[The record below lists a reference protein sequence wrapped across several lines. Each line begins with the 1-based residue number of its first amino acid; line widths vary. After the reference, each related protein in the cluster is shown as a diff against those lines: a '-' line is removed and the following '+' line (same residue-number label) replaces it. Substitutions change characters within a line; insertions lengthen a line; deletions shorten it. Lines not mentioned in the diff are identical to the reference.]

1 MENNFSIIGTGKAIF
16 EAWFLVKSI
25 LGSTILAGGRNP
37 HFKSDYIQLDA
48 LLKKIDPVCK
58 KCGLGIMMFPTG
70 TGLITILFHK
80 ESGQYIQSYYELI
93 LDKQNPQGVGSA
105 LTYAKRQTLQ
115 AMFGLSAG
123 PEEDDDGNEASL
135 EDEQFEAENPV
146 LRYPPGS
153 EGKLTSTSAFQ
164 IAKVAL
170 QEINSLEA
178 FEIWTKE
185 LSETAKNNSQIREL
199 AKAKLAELKL
209 AA

>member
-25 LGSTILAGGRNP
+25 LKSTILAGGKNP
-37 HFKSDYIQLDA
+37 YFKSDYIQLDA
-48 LLKKIDPVCK
+48 LVKKIDPVCQ

-135 EDEQFEAENPV
+135 EEQKFEDENP
-146 LRYPPGS
+146 
-153 EGKLTSTSAFQ
+153 EGKITSDSAFQ
-164 IAKVAL
+164 ISKVAL
-170 QEINSLEA
+170 QEINSLEDL
-178 FEIWTKE
+178 ERWKKVQPGTVKDN
-185 LSETAKNNSQIREL
+185 AKVREL
-199 AKAKLAELKL
+199 VKGKTAELKL
-209 AA
+209 AV

>member
-1 MENNFSIIGTGKAIF
+1 MENNFKIIGTGKNVLAAVF
-16 EAWFLVKSI
+16 KAKGDLK
-25 LGSTILAGGRNP
+25 STIYAGGKNP

-48 LLKKIDPVCK
+48 LVKKIDPVCQ

-135 EDEQFEAENPV
+135 EEQKFEEENP
-146 LRYPPGS
+146 
-153 EGKLTSTSAFQ
+153 EGKITSDSAFQ
-164 IAKVAL
+164 ISKVAL
-170 QEINSLEA
+170 QEISSLEVL
-178 FEIWTKE
+178 EVWK
-185 LSETAKNNSQIREL
+185 SEQPQSVRDNAKVREL
-199 AKAKLAELKL
+199 VKAKTAELKL
-209 AA
+209 AV

>member
-25 LGSTILAGGRNP
+25 LKSTILADGKNP
-37 HFKSDYIQLDA
+37 YFKSDYIQLDA
-48 LLKKIDPVCK
+48 LVKKIDPVCQ

-70 TGLITILFHK
+70 TGLITILFHR

-146 LRYPPGS
+146 Q
-153 EGKLTSTSAFQ
+153 GKLTSSSAFQ
-164 IAKVAL
+164 ISKVAL
-170 QEINSLEA
+170 QEINSLEDL
-178 FEIWTKE
+178 ERWKKVQP
-185 LSETAKNNSQIREL
+185 ETVRDNEKVREL
-199 AKAKLAELKL
+199 VKAKTAELKL

>member
-48 LLKKIDPVCK
+48 LLKKIDPVCQ

-70 TGLITILFHK
+70 TGLITILFHR

-146 LRYPPGS
+146 Q
-153 EGKLTSTSAFQ
+153 GKLTSSSAFQ
-164 IAKVAL
+164 ISKVAL
-170 QEINSLEA
+170 QEINSLEDL
-178 FEIWTKE
+178 ERWKKVQP
-185 LSETAKNNSQIREL
+185 ETVRDNEKVREL
-199 AKAKLAELKL
+199 VKAKTAELKL

>member
-25 LGSTILAGGRNP
+25 LKSTILAGGKNP

-48 LLKKIDPVCK
+48 LVKKIDPVCQ

-70 TGLITILFHK
+70 TGLITILFHR

-146 LRYPPGS
+146 Q
-153 EGKLTSTSAFQ
+153 GKLTSSSAFQ
-164 IAKVAL
+164 ISKVAL
-170 QEINSLEA
+170 QEINSLEDL
-178 FEIWTKE
+178 ERWKKVQP
-185 LSETAKNNSQIREL
+185 ETVRDNEKVREL
-199 AKAKLAELKL
+199 VKAKTAELKL

>member
-1 MENNFSIIGTGKAIF
+1 MENNYSIIGTGKAIF

-48 LLKKIDPVCK
+48 LVKKIAPVCK

-93 LDKQNPQGVGSA
+93 LDSQNPQGVGSA

-135 EDEQFEAENPV
+135 EEQKFEEENP
-146 LRYPPGS
+146 
-153 EGKLTSTSAFQ
+153 EGKITTDSAFQ
-164 IAKVAL
+164 ISKVAL
-170 QEINSLEA
+170 QEISSLEVL
-178 FEIWTKE
+178 EVWK
-185 LSETAKNNSQIREL
+185 SEQPQSVRDNAKVREL
-199 AKAKLAELKL
+199 VKAKTAELKL
-209 AA
+209 AV

>member
-1 MENNFSIIGTGKAIF
+1 METNFSIIGTGKAIF
-16 EAWFLVKSI
+16 EAWFLVKSN

-48 LLKKIDPVCK
+48 LVKKIDPVCQ

-70 TGLITILFHK
+70 TGLITILFHR

-135 EDEQFEAENPV
+135 EEQKVEEENP
-146 LRYPPGS
+146 
-153 EGKLTSTSAFQ
+153 EGKITSDSAFQ
-164 IAKVAL
+164 ISKVAL
-170 QEINSLEA
+170 QEINSLEDL
-178 FEIWTKE
+178 ERWKKVQP
-185 LSETAKNNSQIREL
+185 ETVRDNEKVREL
-199 AKAKLAELKL
+199 VKAKTAELKL
-209 AA
+209 AV

>member
-25 LGSTILAGGRNP
+25 LKSTILAGGKNP
-37 HFKSDYIQLDA
+37 YFKSDYIQLDA
-48 LLKKIDPVCK
+48 LVKKIDPVCQ

-93 LDKQNPQGVGSA
+93 LDSQNPQGVGSA

-135 EDEQFEAENPV
+135 EEQKFEEENP
-146 LRYPPGS
+146 
-153 EGKLTSTSAFQ
+153 EGKITSDSAFQ
-164 IAKVAL
+164 ISKVAL
-170 QEINSLEA
+170 QEISSLEDL
-178 FEIWTKE
+178 ERWKKVQP
-185 LSETAKNNSQIREL
+185 ETVRDNAKVREL
-199 AKAKLAELKL
+199 VKAKMAELKL

>member
-25 LGSTILAGGRNP
+25 LKSTILAGGKNP
-37 HFKSDYIQLDA
+37 YFKSDYIQLDA
-48 LLKKIDPVCK
+48 LVKKIDPVCQ

-93 LDKQNPQGVGSA
+93 LDSQNPQGVGSA

-135 EDEQFEAENPV
+135 EEQKFEEENP
-146 LRYPPGS
+146 
-153 EGKLTSTSAFQ
+153 EGKITTDSAFQ
-164 IAKVAL
+164 ISKVAL
-170 QEINSLEA
+170 QEISSLEVL
-178 FEIWTKE
+178 EVWK
-185 LSETAKNNSQIREL
+185 SEQPQSVRDNAKVREL
-199 AKAKLAELKL
+199 VKAKTAELKL
-209 AA
+209 AV

>member
-48 LLKKIDPVCK
+48 LLKKIDPVCQ

-123 PEEDDDGNEASL
+123 PEEDDDGEEASQ
-135 EDEQFEAENPV
+135 EEHKFEEENPV
-146 LRYPPGS
+146 Q
-153 EGKLTSTSAFQ
+153 GKVSSANAYQ
-164 IAKVAL
+164 IAKVGL
-170 QEINSLEA
+170 QEINSLEGL
-178 FEIWTKE
+178 EIWKDAQPPIIKRNR
-185 LSETAKNNSQIREL
+185 SVREL
-199 AKAKLAELKL
+199 VNGKTAELKL
-209 AA
+209 AV

>member
-25 LGSTILAGGRNP
+25 LKSTILAGGKNP

-48 LLKKIDPVCK
+48 LLKKIDPVCQ

-70 TGLITILFHK
+70 TGLITILFHR

-146 LRYPPGS
+146 Q
-153 EGKLTSTSAFQ
+153 GKLTSSSAFQ
-164 IAKVAL
+164 ISKVAL
-170 QEINSLEA
+170 QEINSLEDL
-178 FEIWTKE
+178 ERWKKVQP
-185 LSETAKNNSQIREL
+185 ETVRDNEKVREL
-199 AKAKLAELKL
+199 VKAKTAELKL
-209 AA
+209 AV

>member
-48 LLKKIDPVCK
+48 LLKKIDPVCQ

-123 PEEDDDGNEASL
+123 PEEDDDGEEASQ
-135 EDEQFEAENPV
+135 EEQKFEEENPV
-146 LRYPPGS
+146 Q
-153 EGKLTSTSAFQ
+153 GKVSSANAYQ
-164 IAKVAL
+164 IAKVGL
-170 QEINSLEA
+170 QEINSLEGL
-178 FEIWTKE
+178 EIWKDAQPPIIKRNR
-185 LSETAKNNSQIREL
+185 SVREL
-199 AKAKLAELKL
+199 VNGKTAELKL
-209 AA
+209 AV

>member
-25 LGSTILAGGRNP
+25 LKSTILAGGKNP

-48 LLKKIDPVCK
+48 LVKKIDPVCQ

-93 LDKQNPQGVGSA
+93 LDKQNAQGVGSA

-135 EDEQFEAENPV
+135 EEQKFEEENPV
-146 LRYPPGS
+146 Q
-153 EGKLTSTSAFQ
+153 GKVDNANAYQ

-170 QEINSLEA
+170 QEINSLEGL
-178 FEIWTKE
+178 EIWKDAQPPIIKRNR
-185 LSETAKNNSQIREL
+185 SVREL
-199 AKAKLAELKL
+199 VNAKTAELKL
-209 AA
+209 AV

>member
-48 LLKKIDPVCK
+48 LVKKIDPVCK

-135 EDEQFEAENPV
+135 EEQKFEEENP
-146 LRYPPGS
+146 
-153 EGKLTSTSAFQ
+153 EGKITSDSAFQ
-164 IAKVAL
+164 ISKVAL
-170 QEINSLEA
+170 QEINSLEDL
-178 FEIWTKE
+178 ERWKKVQPGTVKDN
-185 LSETAKNNSQIREL
+185 AKVREL
-199 AKAKLAELKL
+199 VKAKTAELKL
-209 AA
+209 AV

>member
-1 MENNFSIIGTGKAIF
+1 MENNFKIIGTGKAIF

-25 LGSTILAGGRNP
+25 LKSTILAGGKNP

-48 LLKKIDPVCK
+48 LLKKIDPVCQ

-70 TGLITILFHK
+70 TGLITILFHR

-115 AMFGLSAG
+115 ALFGLSAG

-146 LRYPPGS
+146 Q
-153 EGKLTSTSAFQ
+153 GKLTSSSAYQ
-164 IAKVAL
+164 ISKVAL
-170 QEINSLEA
+170 QEINSLEDL
-178 FEIWTKE
+178 ERWKKVQP
-185 LSETAKNNSQIREL
+185 ETVRDNEKVREL
-199 AKAKLAELKL
+199 VKAKTAELKL

>member
-25 LGSTILAGGRNP
+25 LKSTILAGGKNP
-37 HFKSDYIQLDA
+37 YFKSDYIQLDA
-48 LLKKIDPVCK
+48 LVKKIDPVCQ

-93 LDKQNPQGVGSA
+93 LDSQNPQGVGSA

-135 EDEQFEAENPV
+135 EEQKFEDENP
-146 LRYPPGS
+146 
-153 EGKLTSTSAFQ
+153 EGKITSDSAFQ
-164 IAKVAL
+164 ISKVAL
-170 QEINSLEA
+170 QEINSLEDL
-178 FEIWTKE
+178 ERWKKVQP
-185 LSETAKNNSQIREL
+185 ETVRDNAKVREL
-199 AKAKLAELKL
+199 VKAKTAELKL
-209 AA
+209 AV

>member
-25 LGSTILAGGRNP
+25 LKSTILAGGKNP
-37 HFKSDYIQLDA
+37 YFKSDYIQLDA
-48 LLKKIDPVCK
+48 LVKKIDPVCQ

-135 EDEQFEAENPV
+135 EEQKFEEENP
-146 LRYPPGS
+146 
-153 EGKLTSTSAFQ
+153 EGKITTDSAFQ
-164 IAKVAL
+164 ISKVAL
-170 QEINSLEA
+170 QEISSLEVL
-178 FEIWTKE
+178 EVWK
-185 LSETAKNNSQIREL
+185 SEQPQSVRDNAKVREL
-199 AKAKLAELKL
+199 VKAKTAELKL
-209 AA
+209 AV

>member
-16 EAWFLVKSI
+16 EAWFLVKSN

-48 LLKKIDPVCK
+48 LVKKIDPVCK
-58 KCGLGIMMFPTG
+58 KYGIGIMQFPTG

-135 EDEQFEAENPV
+135 EEQKFEEENP
-146 LRYPPGS
+146 
-153 EGKLTSTSAFQ
+153 EGKITSDSAFQ
-164 IAKVAL
+164 ISKVAL
-170 QEINSLEA
+170 QEISSLEDL
-178 FEIWTKE
+178 ERWKKVQP
-185 LSETAKNNSQIREL
+185 ETVRDNEKVREL
-199 AKAKLAELKL
+199 VKAKTAELKL